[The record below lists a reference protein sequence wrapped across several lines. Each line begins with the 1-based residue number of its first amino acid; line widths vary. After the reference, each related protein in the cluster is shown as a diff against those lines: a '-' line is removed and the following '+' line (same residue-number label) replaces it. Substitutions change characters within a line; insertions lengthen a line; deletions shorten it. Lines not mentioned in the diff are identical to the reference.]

1 MAKTK
6 PERAE
11 VVLWEVL
18 RRLGLEERVRE
29 GGAVLAW
36 RDAVGPGGAS
46 RSRAVVCKGGRL
58 LVEVQS
64 SPWMQELA
72 CMKSEIRAAINRELG
87 GEIVKDV
94 MFRLAEPPPRE
105 PAPAASP
112 AAAGDAGSRP

>member
-1 MAKTK
+1 MARK

-36 RDAVGPGGAS
+36 KSAVGPAGAS

-87 GEIVKDV
+87 GEVVKEV
-94 MFRLAEPPPRE
+94 MFRLADPEPDPGPAGPPP
-105 PAPAASP
+105 
-112 AAAGDAGSRP
+112 AGGAGSP